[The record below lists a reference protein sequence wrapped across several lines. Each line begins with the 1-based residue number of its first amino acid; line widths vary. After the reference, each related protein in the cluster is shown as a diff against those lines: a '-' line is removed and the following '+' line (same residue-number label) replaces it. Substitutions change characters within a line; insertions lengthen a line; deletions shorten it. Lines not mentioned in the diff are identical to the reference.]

1 MNEEARKNEIA
12 VKVSFP
18 ISKHGP
24 FQYDFAPGAI
34 VGTVLGLAMGHFE
47 VENDSQFVYVL
58 AHDGLEQEPATTLGT
73 LAGHAKSLHF
83 TLVKK
88 ITQG

>member
-1 MNEEARKNEIA
+1 MSQSARKDEIA

-18 ISKHGP
+18 ITKHGP
-24 FQYDFAPGAI
+24 FQQDLAPDTNVA
-34 VGTVLGLAMGHFE
+34 TVLGLAMAHFE
-47 VENDSQFVYVL
+47 VQNDSQFVYVL
-58 AHDGLEQEPATTLGT
+58 AHDGEEQNPGTTLGT
-73 LAGHAKSLHF
+73 LAGHAEALHF

>member
-1 MNEEARKNEIA
+1 MDEDRRRDEIEIRVA
-12 VKVSFP
+12 FP

-24 FQYDFAPGAI
+24 LEERVEPTVT
-34 VGTVLGLAMGHFE
+34 VGTALADAMRHFE
-47 VENDSQFVYVL
+47 VHDDSQFTYVL
-58 AHDGLEQEPATTLGT
+58 AHDGQEQDANTTVGS
-73 LAGHAKSLHF
+73 LAGESHDVRF

>member
-1 MNEEARKNEIA
+1 MAEQAGRDEIA

-24 FQYDFAPGAI
+24 YQQDFTPDTT
-34 VGTVLGLAMGHFE
+34 VGTVLGLAMEHFE
-47 VENDSQFVYVL
+47 VQNDSQFVYVL
-58 AHDGLEQEPATTLGT
+58 AHDGAEQNPTAPLAA
-73 LAGHAKSLHF
+73 LAGHAEAVHF
-83 TLVKK
+83 ALVKK